1 MYFPVA
7 LIAMGLGLAG
17 TLLVEIPFA
26 KLEKM
31 LFEGGKKD
39 KKKLEAEAT
48 KGEGLMNESI
58 TSGGTSIVST
68 DSAGSRLS
76 VQQGM

>member
-7 LIAMGLGLAG
+7 LIAMALGLAG
-17 TLLVEIPFA
+17 TLLIEIPFA

-31 LFEGGKKD
+31 LFDGGKKD
-39 KKKLEAEAT
+39 KKKVEAEAT

-58 TSGGTSIVST
+58 TSGGTSIVSA
-68 DSAGSRLS
+68 DSAGLRLS